1 MRQSATHQTARLDRC
16 NAGFH
21 DMLTIV
27 NRHFLQVIPDVG
39 PPWLG
44 SFMVFVRMAFT
55 KDNVEA
61 VAAGAAAAKAS
72 SSPEARAS
80 EICFMGSA

>member
-1 MRQSATHQTARLDRC
+1 
-16 NAGFH
+16 
-21 DMLTIV
+21 
-27 NRHFLQVIPDVG
+27 
-39 PPWLG
+39 
-44 SFMVFVRMAFT
+44 MVFVRMAFT